1 MLGMEN
7 LVFAAFTTISVV
19 LLTVSVLAYRRS
31 RSRKMLVLS
40 GVFLLFLIKGTL
52 ISLALF
58 TEVMGLYELIV
69 VGSGID
75 TLALLTLYLST
86 MRV

>member
-1 MLGMEN
+1 MLGIEN
-7 LVFAAFTTISVV
+7 LVFAAFTAMSAV
-19 LLTVSVLAYRRS
+19 LLTVSVLAFRRS

-40 GVFLLFLIKGTL
+40 GVFLLFLVKGTL

-58 TEVMGLYELIV
+58 TEVMGLYGLIV
-69 VGSGID
+69 IGSGFD
-75 TLALLTLYLST
+75 TLALLLLYIST